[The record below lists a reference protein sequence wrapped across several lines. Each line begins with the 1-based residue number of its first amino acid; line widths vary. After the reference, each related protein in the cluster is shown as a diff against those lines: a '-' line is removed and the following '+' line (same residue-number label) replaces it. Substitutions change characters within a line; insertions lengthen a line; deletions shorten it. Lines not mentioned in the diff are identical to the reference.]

1 MARRDDDFFTLD
13 DYELKLY
20 IKRMKQK
27 SYKGM
32 ISDATAIARQSAND
46 IKRVY
51 KDFVPKSS
59 RTGATKE
66 YGFKS
71 GNLRRSLRLFK
82 KRKRDP
88 LVVEFSVGFKM
99 HLYGQLKDYMNL
111 YGKGTRNDGWYGSLV
126 DAGVA
131 GRQRGKPN
139 KGASS
144 SAGFRGRSKGRVN
157 SVLARGISGRG
168 VRVLKRRL
176 EKDLLANR

>member
-1 MARRDDDFFTLD
+1 
-13 DYELKLY
+13 
-20 IKRMKQK
+20 
-27 SYKGM
+27 M

-46 IKRVY
+46 IKRAY
-51 KDFVPKSS
+51 KEFVPKSDRS
-59 RTGATKE
+59 GATKE
-66 YGFKS
+66 YGFTS

-99 HLYGQLKDYMNL
+99 HLYGTLKDYINM
-111 YGKGTRNDGWYGSLV
+111 YGKGTRHDGWYGSLV

-131 GRQRGKPN
+131 GRTRK
-139 KGASS
+139 KKRKKLAKSS
-144 SAGFRGRSKGRVN
+144 SAGFRGRAKSRVN